1 MASLNQ
7 VTLIGNL
14 TRDVEIRQIGSGTSV
29 AEVGLAVNHRVKK
42 GEEWVDEPC
51 FVDVTVWGKT
61 AEYAAEK
68 LGKGS
73 TVCVEG
79 RLKLDS
85 WEQDGQKRSKLK
97 VVAERLQG
105 LSAPKQGGATSVK
118 VSQPVQASLPVEDDS
133 NVPF

>member
-14 TRDVEIRQIGSGTSV
+14 TRDVEIRQIGNGTSV
-29 AEVGLAVNHRVKK
+29 AEIGLAVNHRVKK
-42 GEEWVDEPC
+42 GDEWVDEPC
-51 FVDVTVWGKT
+51 FVDVTIWGKT
-61 AEYAAEK
+61 AEYASEH
-68 LGKGS
+68 LSKGS
-73 TVCVEG
+73 SVCVEG

-105 LSAPKQGGATSVK
+105 LGAPKQQGSATVRVTPSR
-118 VSQPVQASLPVEDDS
+118 QTTAHEM
-133 NVPF
+133 PF

>member
-14 TRDVEIRQIGSGTSV
+14 TRDVEIRQIGNGTSV
-29 AEVGLAVNHRVKK
+29 AEIGLAVNYRVKK
-42 GEEWVDEPC
+42 GDEWVEEPC

-61 AEYAAEK
+61 AEYASEY
-68 LGKGS
+68 LSKGS
-73 TVCVEG
+73 SVSVEG

-85 WEQDGQKRSKLK
+85 WEQDDGQKRSKLK

-105 LSAPKQGGATSVK
+105 LGAPKQQGAATVRVTPQSR
-118 VSQPVQASLPVEDDS
+118 QTNAHEM
-133 NVPF
+133 PF